1 MMTYKILFLHGFF
14 ASGSCVPAQALRQ
27 SLSGKATVLSPDLP
41 LHPGEA
47 LQLVMHLCQTEKPSI
62 LVGNSNGAFLAQIIA
77 SRLGLPALLGNPH
90 FEMSQFVAGHIG
102 IHQYKSPR
110 TDDRQEMVID
120 RRLADEFAD
129 LQRHQWD
136 ACNPAHR
143 DRVWGLFGSRDD
155 IAHYEPVFMQH
166 YTHSYHFPGA
176 HTPTADEVRQWYA
189 PLALRLATTHGAT
202 I

>member
-1 MMTYKILFLHGFF
+1 
-14 ASGSCVPAQALRQ
+14 
-27 SLSGKATVLSPDLP
+27 
-41 LHPGEA
+41 
-47 LQLVMHLCQTEKPSI
+47 MHLCQTEKPSI

-102 IHQYKSPR
+102 IHHYKSPR
-110 TDDRQEMVID
+110 TDGRQEMVID

-155 IAHYEPVFMQH
+155 IAHYEPVFLQH